1 MSQVHIKEFS
11 YHIAWH
17 SHSRRPGRHKSNQ
30 RGMGMEFRGHTTLL
44 AYPDPRR
51 IDIRQTIR
59 DPLEQVH
66 VRIFN
71 QKSVTPVFVLCDM
84 SGSMQYASTKQDGSS
99 QKKIEIAADIAQS
112 VAQSATRNRDL
123 VGFIGFDDVVRED
136 WLCTLS
142 ARPHTTVE
150 MAENLRTYEAE
161 EVGSRGVTEI
171 VRLLPRE
178 RSLIFMVSDFHMPI
192 ADLEESLVLMQRHHI
207 VPIVLWDSSEY
218 SDLPEF
224 GITNVTDPETGVKRT
239 LFLRKSYRDRI
250 LKSFTGRKTAIENL
264 FLRYDMQPFFVENS
278 FDADQLSEYFHQYVA
293 A

>member
-11 YHIAWH
+11 YHIAWR

-84 SGSMQYASTKQDGSS
+84 SGSMQYASTMQDGST
-99 QKKIEIAADIAQS
+99 QKKIETAADIAQS

-250 LKSFTGRKTAIENL
+250 LKSFMDRKTAIENL

>member
-1 MSQVHIKEFS
+1 MSQEPIKEFS
-11 YHIAWH
+11 YHIAWR
-17 SHSRRPGRHKSNQ
+17 SRSRRPGRHKSNQ

-84 SGSMQYASTKQDGSS
+84 SGSMQYGSKQR
-99 QKKIEIAADIAQS
+99 KISIAADIAQS

-142 ARPHTTVE
+142 AKPHTAIE
-150 MAENLRTYEAE
+150 MAENLRDYAPPS
-161 EVGSRGVTEI
+161 VGNGGLIETI
-171 VRLLPRE
+171 NLLPRE

-192 ADLEESLVLMQRHHI
+192 NMLEESLILMLRHHI
-207 VPIVLWDSSEY
+207 VPVVLWDSTEY
-218 SDLPEF
+218 KDLPEF
-224 GITNVTDPETGVKRT
+224 GIANVTDPESGAKRT
-239 LFLRKSYRDRI
+239 LFLRKAYRERI
-250 LKSFTGRKTAIENL
+250 LQSFADRREAIVNL
-264 FLRYDMQPFFVENS
+264 FLRFDMQPFFVENS
-278 FDADQLSEYFHQYVA
+278 FDADQLTEYFHQYVA

>member
-1 MSQVHIKEFS
+1 MSQEHIKEFS
-11 YHIAWH
+11 YHIAWR
-17 SHSRRPGRHKSNQ
+17 SRSRRPGRHKSNQ

-71 QKSVTPVFVLCDM
+71 QKSITPVFVLCDM
-84 SGSMQYASTKQDGSS
+84 SGSMQYATVKQDGTVK
-99 QKKIEIAADIAQS
+99 KKIEIAADITQS

-142 ARPHTTVE
+142 ARPHTAVE
-150 MAENLRTYEAE
+150 MAENLRTYEAP
-161 EVGSRGVTEI
+161 EVGSRGITEI

-192 ADLEESLVLMQRHHI
+192 TDLEESLVLMQRHHI

-224 GITNVTDPETGVKRT
+224 GITNVTDPETGAKRT
-239 LFLRKSYRDRI
+239 LFLRKAYRERI
-250 LKSFTGRKTAIENL
+250 LQSFTDRRKTIEDL

>member
-1 MSQVHIKEFS
+1 MSEQHIKEFS
-11 YHIAWH
+11 YHIGWR

-51 IDIRQTIR
+51 RDIRQTIR
-59 DPLEQVH
+59 DPLEQIH
-66 VRIFN
+66 VRLFN
-71 QKSVTPVFVLCDM
+71 QKSITPVFVLCDM
-84 SGSMQYASTKQDGSS
+84 SGSMQYGAQ
-99 QKKIEIAADIAQS
+99 QKKLAVAADIAQS

-142 ARPHTTVE
+142 ARPHSTVE
-150 MAENLRTYEAE
+150 MAENLRDYQAD
-161 EVGSRGVTEI
+161 EVGSRGIIDT

-192 ADLEESLVLMQRHHI
+192 SDLEESLVLMQRHHI
-207 VPIVLWDSSEY
+207 VPVVLWDSSEY
-218 SDLPEF
+218 TDLPEF
-224 GITNVTDPETGVKRT
+224 GITNVTDPETGAKRT
-239 LFLRKSYRDRI
+239 LFLRKTYRDQI
-250 LKSFTGRKTAIENL
+250 LQSFADRRAAIKAL
-264 FLRYDMQPFFVENS
+264 FSRYDMEPFFVENQ
-278 FDADQLSEYFHQYVA
+278 FDADLLTDYFHQYVA